1 MASPRP
7 RTGSKR
13 PSRVRER
20 ERLLAAAAQV
30 DVPSSCDVCV
40 IGAGASGLVAAITAA
55 EAGASVIAFESGLE
69 CGRTILATGN
79 GRCNFAN
86 VDLSASHYNCPEFVA
101 EAMGEHPLDDILSF
115 FGDCGLAWCEEEGR
129 LYPASRVAASVRNVL
144 LERCEDAGVRC
155 APARRVTR
163 LARHGRRLLVCYEEG
178 FSGNDTRTIS
188 AGAVIAATGG
198 ATHRIAADLGIPLVD
213 PKPILCPV
221 ACEDSPVLALDGRR
235 AHAAVTLERD
245 GRTIF
250 HECGEVMLR
259 SYGLS
264 GIVVFDLS
272 RHARVADS
280 IMLDLVPSLPCDE
293 LARRLELHANRHG
306 RIDQSALDGYV
317 DPAIGHLV
325 VRLASTSAPSPRSDE
340 VAQMAKA
347 MRFKVEGLADTEHAQ
362 VTRGGLSTAAFDP
375 ETLGSRTF
383 PNLFASGEALDV
395 DGPCGGY
402 NLAWAWSSGML
413 AGTNAAQATRGAIA
427 S

>member
-1 MASPRP
+1 
-7 RTGSKR
+7 
-13 PSRVRER
+13 
-20 ERLLAAAAQV
+20 
-30 DVPSSCDVCV
+30 
-40 IGAGASGLVAAITAA
+40 
-55 EAGASVIAFESGLE
+55 
-69 CGRTILATGN
+69 
-79 GRCNFAN
+79 
-86 VDLSASHYNCPEFVA
+86 
-101 EAMGEHPLDDILSF
+101 
-115 FGDCGLAWCEEEGR
+115 
-129 LYPASRVAASVRNVL
+129 
-144 LERCEDAGVRC
+144 
-155 APARRVTR
+155 
-163 LARHGRRLLVCYEEG
+163 
-178 FSGNDTRTIS
+178 
-188 AGAVIAATGG
+188 
-198 ATHRIAADLGIPLVD
+198 
-213 PKPILCPV
+213 
-221 ACEDSPVLALDGRR
+221 
-235 AHAAVTLERD
+235 
-245 GRTIF
+245 
-250 HECGEVMLR
+250 MLR

-264 GIVVFDLS
+264 GIVVFNLS

-340 VAQMAKA
+340 VTQMAKA
-347 MRFKVEGLADTEHAQ
+347 MRFRVEGLADTEHAQ